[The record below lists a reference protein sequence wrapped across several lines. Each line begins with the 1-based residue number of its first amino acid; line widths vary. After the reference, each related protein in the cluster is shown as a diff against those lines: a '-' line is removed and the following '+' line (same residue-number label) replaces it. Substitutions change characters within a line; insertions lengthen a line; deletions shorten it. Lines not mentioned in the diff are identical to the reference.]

1 MAPTPIGQEEEIQER
16 PFNFRLT
23 VRLIAYLRGY
33 KLRLVA
39 AFLCILLA
47 AVSSQLG
54 PFLTQI
60 GVDEYILKG
69 DLQGLYGLI
78 GLYFLSI
85 AVQYVAQYGQT
96 RVTEL
101 TGQYVMRDLRREIFV
116 HLQRLPLRYFDRTPV
131 GRTMTRTT
139 NDVEALNEFFTEGA
153 VSVFMDLF
161 TLVAILAFMTYM
173 DPWLTMVSCTVIP
186 ILAYATFELQSRAMK
201 AYRELRLRLARLNA
215 YLQEN
220 ITGMEVVQLFNRQER
235 NRRDFDR
242 EHLPYRCAEDREI
255 HYYAIFFPF
264 TEFVSTVGMGIVVWY
279 GAGSVVQDRIDVGVL
294 VAFLQY
300 IRRFFRPIMDI
311 SDRYALLQSAMAA
324 SERIFELLDVE
335 VEPQG
340 PADRALPA
348 AAVRSAVAPD
358 AAASSLSSPTR
369 APAAAPIIEFDHVH
383 FKYDPDASEWI
394 LRNVSFCV
402 PAGHSIALVGA
413 TGSGKTTIVNLI
425 CRFYDIQQGSI
436 RVDGVDVRDWNVDEL
451 RRRIGIVQQDV
462 FLFSGSIG
470 ANIRLG
476 QELAD
481 EHIAE
486 VARHVNADRF
496 VERLPRR
503 FEHPVAEGG
512 ASLSAGQRQLLSFAR
527 ALAFDPEILVLDEA
541 TSSID
546 TETEQLIQE
555 AISRIMVERTSIV
568 IAHRLSTIRNADQ
581 IFVLHHGELR
591 EQGRHE
597 ELIGED
603 GIYARLYRLNYGG
616 ESGQQAAG

>member
-1 MAPTPIGQEEEIQER
+1 MSPVPMSQEEEIQER
-16 PFNFRLT
+16 PFNLGLT
-23 VRLIAYLRGY
+23 
-33 KLRLVA
+33 LRLVA
-39 AFLCILLA
+39 YLRVYKQRLAVALVCILVA

-54 PFLTQI
+54 PYLTQI
-60 GVDEYILKG
+60 GVDDYILKG
-69 DLQGLYGLI
+69 DLEGLYGLI

-101 TGQYVMRDLRREIFV
+101 TGQYVMRDLRRQIFV
-116 HLQRLPLRYFDRTPV
+116 HLQRLPMRYFDRTPV

-139 NDVEALNEFFTEGA
+139 NDVEALNEFFTEGV

-173 DPWLTMVSCTVIP
+173 DPWLTLASCTVIP
-186 ILAYATFELQSRAMK
+186 ILALATFYLQGLAMK

-220 ITGMEVVQLFNRQER
+220 ITGMEVVQLFNRQQR
-235 NRRDFDR
+235 NLGDFDR
-242 EHLPYRCAEDREI
+242 EHLPYRKAEDREI
-255 HYYAIFFPF
+255 HYYSIFFPF
-264 TEFVSTVGMGIVVWY
+264 SEFIGTVGMGIVVWY
-279 GAGSVVQDRIDVGVL
+279 GAGSVVQDRIDLGVL
-294 VAFLQY
+294 IAFLQY
-300 IRRFFRPIMDI
+300 VRRFFRPIMDI

-324 SERIFELLDVE
+324 SERIFELLDRRT
-335 VEPQG
+335 EPQG
-340 PADRALPA
+340 PA
-348 AAVRSAVAPD
+348 
-358 AAASSLSSPTR
+358 TR
-369 APAAAPIIEFDHVH
+369 GVEQTAPAAATDSPAIEFDHVH
-383 FKYDPDASEWI
+383 FKYDPDASDWI
-394 LRNVSFCV
+394 LRDVTFTV

-425 CRFYDIQQGSI
+425 CRFYDIQQGSV
-436 RVDGVDVRDWNVDEL
+436 RVDGVDVREWNLDEL
-451 RRRIGIVQQDV
+451 RRRVGIVQQDV

-476 QELAD
+476 LPIPE
-481 EHIAE
+481 ERVAE
-486 VARHVNADRF
+486 VAQHVNASRF

-512 ASLSAGQRQLLSFAR
+512 RSLSGGQRQLLSFAR

-555 AISRIMVERTSIV
+555 AIARIMVERTSIV
-568 IAHRLSTIRNADQ
+568 IAHRLSTIRNAEQ
-581 IFVLHHGELR
+581 ILVLHHGEVR
-591 EQGRHE
+591 EQGRHD
-597 ELIGED
+597 ELVTHD

-616 ESGQQAAG
+616 GDR